1 MTDCFLWLGAFL
13 VSLIPRIGIGIRFL
27 KTKPAGA
34 KAEPWARNFAV
45 GTFTGGL
52 FWAAFP
58 IFLFPGDNIFAQAPI
73 HFILGGLCAGII
85 VSNGARRP
93 SQMPFVVIVTTAVG
107 SLESSSD
114 RVKQHLGK
122 ELDNESWNRVW
133 K

>member
-1 MTDCFLWLGAFL
+1 MIILTVALWPSVAHDRLFLWLGAFL

-52 FWAAFP
+52 FGAAVP

-73 HFILGGLCAGII
+73 HFILGGPVCWNHRFKRGKTAKPDAVRG
-85 VSNGARRP
+85 NRDDCRR
-93 SQMPFVVIVTTAVG
+93 
-107 SLESSSD
+107 
-114 RVKQHLGK
+114 
-122 ELDNESWNRVW
+122 
-133 K
+133 